1 MQNLRRALLVAA
13 VLTALMVIGA
23 TRDKSA
29 STSPPHCEKATLA
42 GGCFWGLQEALRQ
55 IPGVI
60 KTTAGYTG
68 GMTANPTYEQ
78 VASGKTGHAEAVE
91 VVFDPAKLSYEQLLT
106 VFLTARNPTRPSSS
120 AGASSRSAIFFHN
133 EGQRQTA
140 ERVKDKINLSGKWSS
155 PVVTEITQATE
166 FFPAEEYHQD
176 YLRKDSK
183 AHTCDLGKE

>member
-1 MQNLRRALLVAA
+1 
-13 VLTALMVIGA
+13 MVIGA
-23 TRDKSA
+23 TKNKSA
-29 STSPPHCEKATLA
+29 PAIPPHCEKATLA

-68 GMTANPTYEQ
+68 GTTANPTYEQ

-106 VFLTARNPTRPSSS
+106 NFLTARNPTRL
-120 AGASSRSAIFFHN
+120 ASRSAIFYRDA
-133 EGQRQTA
+133 GQRQTA